1 MSNGS
6 LQHERHLTIAMG
18 AFILGVSKDEY
29 QAAHSLCE
37 SQHNLMTAVT
47 HDLKSPLNAI
57 LGLSGMLRDQL
68 TGKYSLTAAE
78 SQDILESIDTINS
91 AGLGML
97 RLIADILT
105 MARIEAGK
113 EPIDPAETSDLEGML
128 QHIAKT
134 FRLEAGSHKIDFSL
148 RVTEPLPTVY
158 WDTHKIQFH
167 VINNV
172 VANALKFTPNG
183 GRVELRAGID
193 GDSVIIAIADS
204 GPGIAVEERDRIFE
218 RYERLDV
225 KSERVY
231 QGSGLGLYNA
241 QLIVRQHGGRI
252 TIGEGLDGRG
262 TTFYICLPVRAEAD
276 NAAP

>member
-6 LQHERHLTIAMG
+6 PQHERQLTIAMG
-18 AFILGVSKDEY
+18 AFILGVSRDEY

-37 SQHNLMTAVT
+37 SQHHLMTAVT

-68 TGKYSLTAAE
+68 TGKCTLTEDE
-78 SQDILESIDTINS
+78 SRDILESIDMINS

-113 EPIDPAETSDLEGML
+113 EPIDPVETSDLGGML

-193 GDSVIIAIADS
+193 DDGVIIAIADS

-218 RYERLDV
+218 RYARLDV

-252 TIGEGLDGRG
+252 TIGEGLDGCG
-262 TTFYICLPVRAEAD
+262 TTFYIGLPIRAEARSSQ
-276 NAAP
+276 